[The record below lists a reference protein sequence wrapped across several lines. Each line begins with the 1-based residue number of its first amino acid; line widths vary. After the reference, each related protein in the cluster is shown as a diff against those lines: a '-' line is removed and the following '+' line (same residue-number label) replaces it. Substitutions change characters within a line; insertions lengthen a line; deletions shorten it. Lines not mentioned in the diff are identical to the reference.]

1 MHIHVHVYTYI
12 CDVYIHANTL
22 WRHHGNT
29 LQHILSHCNT
39 LQHRR
44 AHARDARGAPRNT
57 LQYTLSHYNTHCFL
71 ATHCNTGEHE
81 HRTLEAHH
89 ATHCDTMQH
98 THCRI
103 ATHTVSLQHTATH
116 CNTGEREHRSLEA
129 QHKALW
135 AATPPHPAPY
145 CNTLQN
151 TPTHEDALQ
160 HAAPAPD
167 SAECMDVGARCRE
180 LHHVKSLI
188 CDADTKKEK
197 EEALLDSRIMES
209 VAATNPYGMCV
220 CVCFWVLGLGF
231 RGCFAR

>member
-1 MHIHVHVYTYI
+1 MYTYI
-12 CDVYIHANTL
+12 RIFVMYTYMQTHCGDTTAT
-22 WRHHGNT
+22 
-29 LQHILSHCNT
+29 HCNT
-39 LQHRR
+39 YCL
-44 AHARDARGAPRNT
+44 T
-57 LQYTLSHYNTHCFL
+57 
-71 ATHCNTGEHE
+71 ATHCNTGEHT
-81 HRTLEAHH
+81 HVTLEAR
-89 ATHCDTMQH
+89 AMQH
-98 THCRI
+98 IAIHTVSLQYTLFPCHTLQHRWTRAQDARGTPCNTLRHN
-103 ATHTVSLQHTATH
+103 ATHTLSYCNTHCLTPTHCNTLQHTATH
-116 CNTGEREHRSLEA
+116 CNTGERERRTLEA

-220 CVCFWVLGLGF
+220 YVCLGFWV
-231 RGCFAR
+231 